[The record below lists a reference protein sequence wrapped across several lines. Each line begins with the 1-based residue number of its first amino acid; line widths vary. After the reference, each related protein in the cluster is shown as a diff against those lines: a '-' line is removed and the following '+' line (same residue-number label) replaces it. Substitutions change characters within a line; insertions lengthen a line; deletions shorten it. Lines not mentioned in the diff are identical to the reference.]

1 MILPYHI
8 TIFITPFLN
17 SNNFSVILTSH
28 TPGYLLSSR
37 KSLRISI
44 DEYQPVK
51 GVAGNCNPPI
61 SVISQETPGS
71 GYHSN
76 PRPLM
81 AGKLV
86 R

>member
-1 MILPYHI
+1 MILPYDVM
-8 TIFITPFLN
+8 IFIFTILYSKN
-17 SNNFSVILTSH
+17 LIVILTSH